1 MSLALDLK
9 AFMERVKE
17 LMLFNFFKRR
27 KQKKEVQEQ
36 QKKLEIYYSTLL
48 QYIENYDGTARGQKK
63 IEKY

>member
-1 MSLALDLK
+1 
-9 AFMERVKE
+9 MERVKE

-36 QKKLEIYYSTLL
+36 QKKFEIYYSTLL
-48 QYIENYDGTARGQKK
+48 QNIENYDGTARGQKK